1 MSDAGPHRPTASAAG
16 SEAYLAPAAAL
27 VGSARASDFAS
38 LTKPFLSGLVLA
50 TTGVGLLLAPGA
62 ADTSWRVVVATLLGT
77 AAVIGA
83 ANALNC
89 WWERDVDAL
98 MERTRDRPLPAGR
111 MRPPQALAF
120 AAVLTVGGI
129 GLLLWQV
136 NALAALLAL
145 IALVSYAFVYTPLKR
160 LTAFSTL
167 VGAIPGAIPPAIG
180 WVAVSGHM
188 DPGAWTLVAILFF
201 WQPAHFLA
209 IAWICREDYARAG
222 MPMLPVLYP
231 AGHFV
236 GRQIVLYSLALL
248 PVSLALIPLSRAGEL
263 SLIGS
268 LVLGVGLVAVAL
280 PGAFREPTY
289 KAARRTFLASIGYM
303 FLLLILLSADCLLI
317 GGRGM

>member
-1 MSDAGPHRPTASAAG
+1 MS
-16 SEAYLAPAAAL
+16 
-27 VGSARASDFAS
+27 GSARARDFAS

-50 TTGVGLLLAPGA
+50 TTAVGIVIAPGA
-62 ADTSWRVVVATLLGT
+62 RDIALLRVLATLLGT

-120 AAVLTVGGI
+120 AVVLAVAGI
-129 GLLLWQV
+129 GLLVWQV
-136 NALAALLAL
+136 NVLAAELAAL
-145 IALVSYAFVYTPLKR
+145 ALVSYVFVYTPLKR
-160 LTAFSTL
+160 VTAFSTL

-180 WVAVSGHM
+180 WVAVTGHL
-188 DPGAWTLVAILFF
+188 DPGAWALVAMLFF

-231 AGHFV
+231 AGRFV
-236 GRQIVLYSLALL
+236 GRQIMLYSLALL
-248 PVSLALIPLSRAGEL
+248 PVSLALIPLSRAGVV
-263 SLIGS
+263 SLVGS
-268 LVLGVGLVAVAL
+268 LLLGVGLVAVAL
-280 PGAFREPTY
+280 PGAFRDLTY
-289 KAARRTFLASIGYM
+289 AAARRTFLASISYM
-303 FLLLILLSADCLLI
+303 FLLLVLLTADSLLV